1 MDKPFIVFLM
11 LLTTY
16 IIAPAQTLSLDSA
29 LSISLDNYESIK
41 AKKNYLKASEAA
53 VENSKRDYLPD
64 FKISAQ
70 QRYGT
75 INAQNGPM
83 YGFGGLGIASTSMP
97 LPEQNWNVAFG
108 SLYLA
113 NVNWEFF
120 TFGQIKNNIQLARS
134 DVYKKQ
140 TALQQEQFQHQI
152 RVTATYL
159 NLLAVQRMVYVQ
171 ERNTER
177 AEVFQTIAESLANNG
192 LKPRVDASLAQAEV
206 SNAKIAL
213 FKIQDKEL
221 ELSKDLSI
229 LLGIDYTKFNL
240 DNYYSQ
246 VLPDKLISSSEI
258 NEHHPLLAHRQN
270 MIDYSDKQIKLF
282 RSQNLPKLTMFGV
295 IQGRGSG
302 FDHNYVQDNSAFSR
316 KYSDGVGIDR
326 SNYLIGLGV
335 TWNIT
340 SIFRNQSKI
349 KRQKFNTL
357 ALQDEYKLLFQE
369 LKAQTNLAEE
379 KMLNALAHKKES
391 PTQVKAAQEAYSQ
404 HMALYKNGLNTI
416 ADLTQSFYAL
426 NRAETDNEIATINVW
441 QALLLKAS
449 SSGHFEIFTNTIK

>member
-1 MDKPFIVFLM
+1 MDKLSIVLLM
-11 LLTTY
+11 L
-16 IIAPAQTLSLDSA
+16 IASYTIVPAQTLSLDSA
-29 LSISLDNYESIK
+29 LSISLDNYGSIK

-70 QRYGT
+70 QSYGT

-83 YGFGGLGIASTSMP
+83 YGFGSLGVASTSMP
-97 LPEQNWNVAFG
+97 LPEQNWNAAFG

-134 DVYKKQ
+134 DVYRKQ
-140 TALQQEQFQHQI
+140 TALEQEQFQHQI

-171 ERNTER
+171 KRNIER
-177 AEVFQTIAESLANNG
+177 AEVFLTTAESLANNG
-192 LKPRVDASLAQAEV
+192 LKPGVDASLARAEV

-213 FKIQDKEL
+213 LKIQDKEL
-221 ELSKDLSI
+221 ELSKELSVLLSI
-229 LLGIDYTKFNL
+229 EYTKFEL
-240 DNYYSQ
+240 DKYYSQ
-246 VLPDKLISSSEI
+246 VLPDRIILDSEI
-258 NEHHPLLAHRQN
+258 NGSHPLLAHRQS
-270 MIDYSDKQIKLF
+270 MIDYSDKQIKLL
-282 RSQNLPKLTMFGV
+282 RSQNLPKFTLFGV
-295 IQGRGSG
+295 MQGRGSG
-302 FDHNYVQDNSAFSR
+302 FEHNYVQDNSAFSR

-326 SNYLIGLGV
+326 SNYLIGIGV
-335 TWNIT
+335 TWNFT

-349 KRQKFNTL
+349 KSQRFNTL
-357 ALQDEYKLLFQE
+357 ALQDEYKLLYQE

-379 KMLNALAHKKES
+379 KMLNALTHKKES
-391 PTQVKAAQEAYSQ
+391 PIQVKAAEEAYNQ

-426 NRAETDNEIATINVW
+426 NRAETDNEIAAINVW
-441 QALLLKAS
+441 QALLLQAS
-449 SSGHFEIFTNTIK
+449 SSGRFEIFTNEIK